1 MSTTIREIQ
10 RGINDGTL
18 ASNRLAAG
26 HRGID
31 PRHRRFALNP
41 NIFNC
46 ELDPRES
53 GRQERFLPVGLVTFR
68 TVPMIDDDYDN
79 AERNGKN
86 PSSRNQQIVRD
97 FPAMYFLSNAITR
110 YGELGMRELSCLT
123 LMEDPLPNEKGNIT
137 KEQFSRSAQGYFAAL
152 WPSFADIGHQCP
164 ADLQECVTCR
174 LWLIGDPANGESMH
188 EALLERASK
197 LADSDKVEELRLQI
211 YESLTTYQ
219 AWLSGKWAS
228 LVGEREDRK
237 TGAPG
242 ISKFGPGEHH
252 VRKNLHEIEPSEAAT
267 AAGFGSEVAAGQA
280 EGFKELA
287 AAMREGRS
295 GSDDAELKKMM
306 FERQTQMEERQS
318 KMEGA
323 IMSLA
328 ESVKALVDKK
338 TE

>member
-1 MSTTIREIQ
+1 MSTQ
-10 RGINDGTL
+10 YLQDGTL
-18 ASNRLAAG
+18 ASNRLASGRA
-26 HRGID
+26 GID
-31 PRHRRFALNP
+31 PRQRRFALNP
-41 NIFNC
+41 NIYMAM
-46 ELDPRES
+46 LDPRES
-53 GRQERFLPVGLVTFR
+53 GRQEMLLPVGLVTFR
-68 TVPMIDDDYDN
+68 TVPMIDDDFDN

-123 LMEDPLPNEKGNIT
+123 LMDDPQPNEHNNVT
-137 KEQFSRSAQGYFAAL
+137 KEQFRKSAQGYFAAL

-174 LWLIGDPANGESMH
+174 LWLIGDPSSGDPMH
-188 EALLERASK
+188 EALVERADK

-211 YESLTTYQ
+211 YDSLTTYQ
-219 AWLSGKWAS
+219 AWLSSKWAS
-228 LVGEREDRK
+228 LIGEREDRK

-287 AAMREGRS
+287 AAMRESKGGDNAELLRMMIERQNKT
-295 GSDDAELKKMM
+295 DDAL
-306 FERQTQMEERQS
+306 
-318 KMEGA
+318 A
-323 IMSLA
+323 SLA
-328 ESVKALVDKK
+328 ESVKALVNKQ
-338 TE
+338 TES